1 MSRLFLSRNIE
12 TQRTRVGCFREVV
25 FAIFDDHNAH
35 KAHNPEGNF
44 APFVRCFSNP
54 NPDPSP
60 PVDPPAAAAVTAAAP
75 FAER

>member
-1 MSRLFLSRNIE
+1 
-12 TQRTRVGCFREVV
+12 VV

-54 NPDPSP
+54 NPNP
-60 PVDPPAAAAVTAAAP
+60 PADPPAAAAAATAVAP
-75 FAER
+75 FTER